1 MVELCTKNGLREPD
15 FVEEENFF
23 KVVLYR
29 KSLNEMEKLVLQ
41 FVKEGANTSSKIA
54 KKLKINERTARK
66 YLSSLVSKGLVSKR
80 KIGRKVEYY

>member
-41 FVKEGANTSSKIA
+41 FIKEGANTSSKIA

-66 YLSSLVSKGLVSKR
+66 YLSSLVSKR

>member
-1 MVELCTKNGLREPD
+1 
-15 FVEEENFF
+15 
-23 KVVLYR
+23 
-29 KSLNEMEKLVLQ
+29 MEKLVLQ